1 MPLPLLQVYI
11 KPNKVVYLP
20 TTFVEEEFDV
30 ARLPLDCELLV
41 EAEGELAQETFEV
54 GRGQGCMRCA
64 SAIGAVRKAFRRRIR

>member
-1 MPLPLLQVYI
+1 MLQVYI

-41 EAEGELAQETFEV
+41 EADGELAQETFEV
-54 GRGQGCMRCA
+54 GRGAGLAGRTR
-64 SAIGAVRKAFRRRIR
+64 GAGEHHLLLLSTA